1 MTNSEK
7 ELIEKLN
14 KLIEVNLDN
23 SNLTAD
29 EICRELAVSRSHLFR
44 AVKENAHL
52 SISLYVRHRKL
63 LKAKALLDSSDLKIS
78 EITYQIGIDS
88 PQSFSKYFT
97 QEFGISPS
105 EYRKIK
111 VSTHQ
116 KNTVDTLELEEP
128 AFFIAHNL
136 PVLSSDLE
144 SRLPLKLTKKYGYV
158 SVTLVVFMVLA
169 LGFYFTQKNSAT
181 IGTTDI
187 RFTDITD
194 NSIAVLPFK
203 NLGTSETAI
212 FADGMVEQVHSSLA
226 HIADLKVI
234 SKTSSMLFRD
244 SKSPI
249 TQIARELNVSYILVG
264 SILRIDKKVKV
275 SVELIKGVEDRT
287 IWTKNYDG
295 EAQNGIAFMNKV
307 AKEIAGELHQKLS
320 AQLSDR
326 LDKVPTAYLE
336 TYNEY
341 LQGKQLLLTREPSKV
356 EASLL
361 KFDAAIAIDPNFSL
375 AYSNKAAA
383 YYSLGNM
390 QQIAR
395 DSSFKLAEKAT
406 LTAIRLDAENG
417 MAYAVLANIY
427 KDQNKWEQAMTTF
440 QIALK
445 HSPNDAQINY
455 WYSLMLRSIGK
466 FEKAIQ
472 YTTKSIAL
480 DPLHSMALIGH
491 IGNCSYA
498 RKFGLAQKAIKDGEL
513 LFNDAY
519 MLHWAI
525 AFYYIHLEDYNNA
538 LEEFQKGQ
546 SLNPKLKD
554 FEMMIAFTQAK
565 LGQTEW
571 AKNYLHSLAPTV
583 NNYTTFATVYAGLGD
598 KEQCLKYLEMGAA
611 HNIVPEYFK
620 VSPLFKFLHS
630 EKRFEDILQKFGF
643 LNPAFA
649 IQM

>member
-23 SNLTAD
+23 SNLTGD
-29 EICRELAVSRSHLFR
+29 EIYRELAVSRSQLFR
-44 AVKENAHL
+44 VVKEHAQL

-63 LKAKALLDSSDLKIS
+63 LKAKELLDSSDLKIS

-97 QEFGISPS
+97 QEFGVSPS
-105 EYRKIK
+105 EYRKNK

-116 KNTVDTLELEEP
+116 NTTVDTLELEEP
-128 AFFIAHNL
+128 PFIIDHNI
-136 PVLSSDLE
+136 PVLTSDLHN
-144 SRLPLKLTKKYGYV
+144 RHPLHVPKKYLYFGAI
-158 SVTLVVFMVLA
+158 LAVFMVIA
-169 LGFYFTQKNSAT
+169 LGFYFTQNKTVLLPKTETLAVEN
-181 IGTTDI
+181 
-187 RFTDITD
+187 TD

-203 NLGTSETAI
+203 NLGTPATAI
-212 FADGMVEQVHSSLA
+212 FADGLMEQVHSSLA
-226 HIADLKVI
+226 HIAELKVI

-244 SKSPI
+244 SKSAVS
-249 TQIARELNVSYILVG
+249 QIAHELHVGYILVG
-264 SILRIDKKVKV
+264 SILQIDKKVKV
-275 SVELIKGVEDRT
+275 SVELIKGAEDRT

-295 EAQNGIAFMNKV
+295 EAQNVIAFMNKV

-320 AQLSDR
+320 AQLSER
-326 LDKVPTAYLE
+326 LDKVPTTYLE
-336 TYNEY
+336 AYNEY
-341 LQGKQLLLTREPSKV
+341 LQGKQLLLTRESSKV
-356 EASLL
+356 EACLL
-361 KFDAAIAIDPNFSL
+361 KFDAAIAMDPNFSL

-395 DSSFKLAEKAT
+395 DSSFKLAEKAA

-427 KDQNKWEQAMTTF
+427 KDQNKWEQALTTL

-455 WYSLMLRSIGK
+455 WYSIMLRSIGK

-472 YTTKSIAL
+472 YSTKAIGL
-480 DPLHSMALIGH
+480 DPLHSIALIGH

-498 RKFGLAQKAIKDGEL
+498 RRFDLTQKAIKDGEL

-525 AFYYIHLEDYNNA
+525 AFYHIHLEDYDNA
-538 LEEFQKGQ
+538 LKEFQKGQ
-546 SLNPKLKD
+546 LLNPKLKD
-554 FEMMIAFTQAK
+554 FDMMIAYTQAK
-565 LGQTEW
+565 LGHTEW
-571 AKNYLHSLAPTV
+571 AKVYLHSLTPTV
-583 NNYTTFATVYAGLGD
+583 NNYTKFATVYAGLGD

-611 HNIVPEYFK
+611 LNIVPEYFK
-620 VSPLFKFLHS
+620 VSPLFKLLHS

-649 IQM
+649 MQM